1 MRIEIVDIFC
11 LPLCEDFGTVPR
23 VQVQLRVIHGE
34 DSVGLELDR
43 DSELKFFK

>member
-43 DSELKFFK
+43 DSELKLLN